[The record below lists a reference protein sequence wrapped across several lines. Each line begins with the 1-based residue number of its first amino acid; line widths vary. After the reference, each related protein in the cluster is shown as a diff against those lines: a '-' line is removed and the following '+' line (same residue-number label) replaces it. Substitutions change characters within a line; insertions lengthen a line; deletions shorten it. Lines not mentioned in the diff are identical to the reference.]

1 MNTTASVVLTGVVVT
16 AGRWSRGEGITMRV
30 VVGAGFLT
38 VVLAA
43 LSQVNS
49 GLASQFGV
57 LILVGALLVYGVDI
71 AKKTG
76 LAK

>member
-1 MNTTASVVLTGVVVT
+1 MNTTSSVVLTGVVVT
-16 AGRWSRGEGITMRV
+16 AGRWAQGKGLTMHV

-38 VVLAA
+38 IALAA
-43 LSQVNS
+43 LSQVNE

-57 LILVGALLVYGVDI
+57 LILVGAVLVYGVDI

>member
-16 AGRWSRGEGITMRV
+16 AGRWSQGKGLSMNV
-30 VVGAGFLT
+30 AVGAGFL
-38 VVLAA
+38 VIGLAA
-43 LSQVNS
+43 LSQVNE
-49 GLASQFGV
+49 GLAAQFGV
-57 LILVGALLVYGVDI
+57 LILVAAVLTYGTSI

>member
-16 AGRWSRGEGITMRV
+16 AGRWSKGQGITTKV

-38 VVLAA
+38 VALAA
-43 LSQVNS
+43 MSQVNA
-49 GLASQFGV
+49 GLAQQFGLLV
-57 LILVGALLVYGVDI
+57 LIGAVLVYGVDI